1 MYYIGYDLG
10 SSFLKIAL
18 VYSETGEKIDIIQ
31 EPSKEMDI
39 ISLKPG
45 WAEQD
50 PDFWWKCLCIGT
62 QRIISKNK
70 IKSSQILG
78 IGISYQMH
86 GLVLIDKDGNNLRKS
101 IIWCDGRAVEIGNKA
116 FEDLGSNKCESHLMN
131 SPGNFTASKLAW
143 VKLNEPKTYAKVN
156 KIMLPGDYLAYK
168 LSGEILTTKNGLSE
182 GMFWDFKEKNVA
194 NWLLK
199 YYGLDNSLIPNIVDN
214 FTSQGIVNSI
224 ASIETNLPKGIPIMY
239 RAGDQ
244 PNNAFSL
251 NVFNVGEIAA
261 TGGTSGVLYGITDQ
275 LKSKE
280 SLRINNFA
288 HVNYSTKNPVIGKLL
303 CINGAGIQYKKIK
316 NLTNSKSYNSMNYKA
331 STIDVGSSGLVV
343 LPFGNGVERMFNNK
357 DIGLHT
363 INFDSNIH
371 NNAHLFRAT
380 LEGIAFSF
388 VYGMEILRNDNLNPC
403 VIKAGNDNLFQSEV
417 FSNTIST
424 LLNNDIE
431 IKNVSGAYGAARA
444 VGVKDQDFK
453 SYSEKFSK
461 DDYIKCFKREN
472 DNQKYIDAYN
482 IWKEKLDIKL
492 KNNI

>member
-1 MYYIGYDLG
+1 
-10 SSFLKIAL
+10 
-18 VYSETGEKIDIIQ
+18 
-31 EPSKEMDI
+31 
-39 ISLKPG
+39 
-45 WAEQD
+45 
-50 PDFWWKCLCIGT
+50 
-62 QRIISKNK
+62 
-70 IKSSQILG
+70 
-78 IGISYQMH
+78 
-86 GLVLIDKDGNNLRKS
+86 
-101 IIWCDGRAVEIGNKA
+101 
-116 FEDLGSNKCESHLMN
+116 MN

-331 STIDVGSSGLVV
+331 STINVGSSGLVV

-461 DDYIKCFKREN
+461 DDYIKCFKPEN

>member
-331 STIDVGSSGLVV
+331 STI
-343 LPFGNGVERMFNNK
+343 
-357 DIGLHT
+357 
-363 INFDSNIH
+363 
-371 NNAHLFRAT
+371 
-380 LEGIAFSF
+380 
-388 VYGMEILRNDNLNPC
+388 
-403 VIKAGNDNLFQSEV
+403 
-417 FSNTIST
+417 
-424 LLNNDIE
+424 
-431 IKNVSGAYGAARA
+431 
-444 VGVKDQDFK
+444 
-453 SYSEKFSK
+453 
-461 DDYIKCFKREN
+461 
-472 DNQKYIDAYN
+472 
-482 IWKEKLDIKL
+482 
-492 KNNI
+492 